1 LAEVDE
7 TIKGM
12 LMKAFDMK
20 PEELTMEANLK
31 KDLEMDS
38 LEMVELEVA
47 LEKEFKIDIKDGEIT
62 IKNCVGDVIKV
73 VQDKL
78 KQ

>member
-1 LAEVDE
+1 MANVEE
-7 TIKGM
+7 TVKGI

-20 PEELTMEANLK
+20 PEELIMEANLK

-47 LEKEFKIDIKDGEIT
+47 LEKQFNIDIKDGEIT
-62 IKNCVGDVIKV
+62 HKNRLGDVIKV

>member
-12 LMKAFDMK
+12 LMKSFDMK

-62 IKNCVGDVIKV
+62 NKNCVGDVIKV